1 MHPGIRCSSIL
12 LTLVLAGVTPGLA
25 QDDAAIRR
33 NQFSIDIGMLQGGLS
48 YARRVGQGKY
58 SIGGGVWAAWEPWSS
73 FRENVF
79 EAAGADLFVRMHP
92 SPEVHLEAGPS
103 LMRYHWA
110 DDCSQCTGTFAGLR
124 AAAMVGKGVF
134 SLGPAVRL
142 GYVTGPPTGSE
153 LGVLWG
159 IYARLLFS
167 WGE

>member
-12 LTLVLAGVTPGLA
+12 LALLLARATPGLA
-25 QDDAAIRR
+25 QDDAVIRR
-33 NQFSIDIGMLQGGLS
+33 NQLSIDVGLLQGGLT

-73 FRENVF
+73 FQEDVL
-79 EAAGADLFVRMHP
+79 EPVGADLFVRMHA

-103 LMRYHWA
+103 LMRYRWA
-110 DDCSQCTGTFAGLR
+110 DDCSECTATFAGLR

-134 SLGPAVRL
+134 ALGPAVRL
-142 GYVTGPPTGSE
+142 GYVTGPPSGGE

-159 IYARLLFS
+159 IYGRLLFT
-167 WGE
+167 W